1 MLPWDCNMTTTTA
14 ADDLKS
20 FQKNGRDFSSE
31 RPLTTETHPEKSRPH
46 GAAVGK
52 EGTFHSKYKPYF
64 LDDFSMDPQLK
75 MVLRTLLEID
85 DLNVMFAGVPSSGK
99 TSLLFALVREYYGFD
114 AYQSF
119 PENNLLLIHSLKEQG
134 INYYRNEMKTFC
146 QSRSSIHGKKKMIVV
161 DDLDAINH
169 QCQQVFRNYMDKYSN
184 NVHFVCT
191 CSNSQKVIDS
201 IQSRIHI
208 LRLEPPSQDQVKDI
222 LRDVLKKEGMCMT
235 EEAQNHVLTLSS
247 YNVRE
252 TINHLDKLN
261 LLFGSGQELTLDNCK
276 ELCSTVSFQQ
286 FEAYLNDLRS
296 GEYVVG
302 IYKLNHIYD
311 YGYSVIDILDA
322 FFTFVKATTLLSE
335 NEKYQIIPI
344 LCKYITYFHNVHE
357 HAIEL
362 ALFTREVFVVL
373 HP

>member
-1 MLPWDCNMTTTTA
+1 
-14 ADDLKS
+14 
-20 FQKNGRDFSSE
+20 
-31 RPLTTETHPEKSRPH
+31 
-46 GAAVGK
+46 
-52 EGTFHSKYKPYF
+52 
-64 LDDFSMDPQLK
+64 MDPQLK

-85 DLNVMFAGVPSSGK
+85 DLNVMFSGVSSSGK

-114 AYQSF
+114 AQQSF
-119 PENNLLLIHSLKEQG
+119 PENNLLLINSLKEQG

-146 QSRSSIHGKKKMIVV
+146 QSRSSIHGKKKMIIV

-208 LRLEPPSQDQVKDI
+208 LRLESPSQPQVKSIMQDI
-222 LRDVLKKEGMCMT
+222 LQKEGMRMT
-235 EEAQNHVLTLSS
+235 EEAQDYILTLCAH
-247 YNVRE
+247 NVRE
-252 TINHLDKLN
+252 AINHLDKLN
-261 LLFGSGQELTLDNCK
+261 LLFGSEKELTLESCK

-286 FEAYLNDLRS
+286 FEAYLSDLRR
-296 GEYVVG
+296 GDYVLG
-302 IYKLNHIYD
+302 IGKLNHIYD

-335 NEKYQIIPI
+335 NEKYEIIPL
-344 LCKYITYFHNVHE
+344 LCKYITHFHNVHE

-362 ALFTREVFVVL
+362 ALFTRDVFRVL
-373 HP
+373 Y

>member
-1 MLPWDCNMTTTTA
+1 MAT
-14 ADDLKS
+14 
-20 FQKNGRDFSSE
+20 
-31 RPLTTETHPEKSRPH
+31 
-46 GAAVGK
+46 
-52 EGTFHSKYKPYF
+52 TFHAKYKPYF
-64 LDDFSMDPQLK
+64 FDDFAMHPQLK
-75 MVLRTLLEID
+75 VVLRTLLEID
-85 DLNVMFAGVPSSGK
+85 DLNVMFSGVPSSGK
-99 TSLLFALVREYYGFD
+99 TSLLFALVREYYGFH
-114 AYQSF
+114 AHQSF
-119 PENNLLLIHSLKEQG
+119 PENNLLLINSLKEQG

-146 QSRSSIHGKKKMIVV
+146 QSRSSIHGKKKMIIV

-208 LRLEPPSQDQVKDI
+208 LRLESPSQPQVKTIMQDI
-222 LRDVLKKEGMCMT
+222 LAKEGMHMT
-235 EEAQNHVLTLSS
+235 EEAQDHVLTLSA

-252 TINHLDKLN
+252 TINHLDKLH
-261 LLFGSGQELTLDNCK
+261 LLFGSGQELTLENCK

-286 FEAYLNDLRS
+286 FEAYLSDLRS
-296 GEYVVG
+296 SDYVAG
-302 IYKLNHIYD
+302 IRKLNSIYD

-335 NEKYQIIPI
+335 NEKYRIIPL
-344 LCKYITYFHNVHE
+344 LCKYITHFHNVHE

-362 ALFTREVFVVL
+362 ALFTREVFGVL
-373 HP
+373 SCSRL